1 MSEAYVL
8 ARSEERLRTNRQAQ
22 IARINVKG
30 VFAQSRTGEYK
41 SAKARWNNDLDGWPI
56 VVVNTPEWGE
66 VTAEISWDLLDSL
79 SDAASKGN
87 CGTVHF

>member
-1 MSEAYVL
+1 MSETYVL
-8 ARSEERLRTNRQAQ
+8 SRSEERLRNNRQTQ

-30 VFAQSRTGEYK
+30 IFACSRTGEYK
-41 SAKARWNNDLDGWPI
+41 SAKVRWNNDLDGWPI
-56 VVVNTPEWGE
+56 VVVITPEWGK

-79 SDAASKGN
+79 AAAASKGN